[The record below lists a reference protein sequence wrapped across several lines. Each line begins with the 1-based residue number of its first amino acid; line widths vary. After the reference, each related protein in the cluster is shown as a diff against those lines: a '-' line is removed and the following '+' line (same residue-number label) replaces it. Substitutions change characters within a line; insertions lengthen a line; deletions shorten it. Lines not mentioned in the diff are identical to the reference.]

1 MNNFFVIV
9 FMIAFTVDGATENAL
24 IQYSGTK
31 HFHDTKEQC
40 EEYAWSIGTEV
51 VIDEFLK
58 TVNPE
63 MRVTIESSMHC
74 TPYNIRTRTYPDYPE
89 FNLPPGEIPEYQEL

>member
-24 IQYSGTK
+24 IQYSGTR

-40 EEYAWSIGTEV
+40 EAYARSIGPEV
-51 VIDEFLK
+51 VIHEFLK
-58 TVNPE
+58 TVNPS
-63 MRVTIESSMHC
+63 MQVTVESDMSC
-74 TPYNIRTRTYPDYPE
+74 TPYNIRTRTYPEYPE
-89 FNLPPGEIPEYQEL
+89 FNFPPGEIPEYQEL